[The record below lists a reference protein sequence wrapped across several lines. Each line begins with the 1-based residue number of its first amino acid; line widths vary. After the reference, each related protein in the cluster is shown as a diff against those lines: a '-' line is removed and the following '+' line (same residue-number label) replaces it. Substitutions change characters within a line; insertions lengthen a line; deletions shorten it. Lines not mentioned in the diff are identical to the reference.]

1 MLTALEFPFNN
12 SCNTHNS
19 MLTNLNM
26 TGLRL
31 EVARDTDRHVKKT
44 LPPSLSGFPGEAEI
58 KYYVKATIVR
68 PQFYKE
74 NIRSVCPPSSSRH
87 KSSERSGLY
96 KLQISFRTLLICS
109 LVL

>member
-1 MLTALEFPFNN
+1 MLTVLQFPFNN
-12 SCNTHNS
+12 SCSVHNS

-26 TGLRL
+26 TGLKL

-58 KYYVKATIVR
+58 RYYVKATIVR

-74 NIRSVCPPSSSRH
+74 NIRAVC
-87 KSSERSGLY
+87 Y
-96 KLQISFRTLLICS
+96 
-109 LVL
+109 